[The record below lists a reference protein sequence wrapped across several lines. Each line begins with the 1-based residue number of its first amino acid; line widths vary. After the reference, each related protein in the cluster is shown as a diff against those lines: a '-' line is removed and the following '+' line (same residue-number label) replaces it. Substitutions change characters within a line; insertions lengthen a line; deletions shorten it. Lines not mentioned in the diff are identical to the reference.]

1 MRADFHM
8 HTYYSRDCATSPEA
22 LVARALRMGLGCIA
36 VTDHNTI
43 RGGQAVARI
52 APFPVIVASEVKT
65 THGEI
70 TGLFLTEEV
79 PRGLSPMETVERIK
93 AQGGLVSIPHPYD
106 SVRTSVLSADAM
118 VEVLPHA
125 DIIEAFNARNVFRG
139 ADERARPPPPST
151 GSRSRPLATPS
162 SVGAG
167 VHVHGDAGVRR
178 DAAGLPRRPPGGDAA
193 SIPAALVGTAPHA
206 RRDNLQQGCQPPAHK
221 APPAGVGAHRPFDK
235 PFESLRTG
243 SGRTG
248 GRERMRSGRK
258 EGR

>member
-22 LVARALRMGLGCIA
+22 LVARALRMGIGCIA

-43 RGGQAVARI
+43 RGGQAVAKI
-52 APFPVIVASEVKT
+52 APFPVIVASEVKS

-79 PRGLSPMETVERIK
+79 LRGLSPMETVERIK

-106 SVRTSVLSADAM
+106 TVRTSVLSDDAM

-139 ADERARPPPPST
+139 AEERARAAAAEHGLAVTAVSDSHHPWEMGCTYTEMPEFDGTPQ
-151 GSRSRPLATPS
+151 GSSPRSE
-162 SVGAG
+162 
-167 VHVHGDAGVRR
+167 RR
-178 DAAGLPRRPPGGDAA
+178 RC
-193 SIPAALVGTAPHA
+193 IQA
-206 RRDNLQQGCQPPAHK
+206 RRRGGHSPSYTACRPTTRLPTACTSSRARGSNL
-221 APPAGVGAHRPFDK
+221 
-235 PFESLRTG
+235 
-243 SGRTG
+243 
-248 GRERMRSGRK
+248 RE
-258 EGR
+258 

>member
-1 MRADFHM
+1 
-8 HTYYSRDCATSPEA
+8 
-22 LVARALRMGLGCIA
+22 MGIGCIA

-43 RGGQAVARI
+43 RGGQAVAKI
-52 APFPVIVASEVKT
+52 APFPVIVASEVKS

-106 SVRTSVLSADAM
+106 TVRTSVLSDDAM

-139 ADERARPPPPST
+139 AEERARAAAAEH
-151 GSRSRPLATPS
+151 GLAVTAVSDSHHPWEM
-162 SVGAG
+162 G

-178 DAAGLPRRPPGGDAA
+178 DAAGLPRRPPRGDAA
-193 SIPAALVGTAPHA
+193 SKPAAMVGTAPHT
-206 RRDNLQQGCQPPAHK
+206 RRVDLQQGCQPACASSPA
-221 APPAGVGAHRPFDK
+221 R
-235 PFESLRTG
+235 G
-243 SGRTG
+243 SRGRSEMG
-248 GRERMRSGRK
+248 KRG
-258 EGR
+258 

>member
-22 LVARALRMGLGCIA
+22 LVARALRMGIGCIA

-43 RGGQAVARI
+43 RGAQAVAKI
-52 APFPVIVASEVKT
+52 APFPVIVASEVKS

-106 SVRTSVLSADAM
+106 TVRTSVLSDDAM

-139 ADERARPPPPST
+139 AEERARGPPPRSTDLRSPLSATHIIRGRWGARTRRCRSST
-151 GSRSRPLATPS
+151 GRRRASSPPS
-162 SVGAG
+162 E
-167 VHVHGDAGVRR
+167 RR
-178 DAAGLPRRPPGGDAA
+178 RCIQARRPGGHSPSYTACRPTTRLPTACA
-193 SIPAALVGTAPHA
+193 SSPA
-206 RRDNLQQGCQPPAHK
+206 R
-221 APPAGVGAHRPFDK
+221 
-235 PFESLRTG
+235 G
-243 SGRTG
+243 SRGRSEMG
-248 GRERMRSGRK
+248 KRG
-258 EGR
+258 

>member
-8 HTYYSRDCATSPEA
+8 HTYYSRDCATSPET

-43 RGGQAVARI
+43 RGGQVAAKI

-125 DIIEAFNARNVFRG
+125 DIIEAFNARNVFQWRG
-139 ADERARPPPPST
+139 RTREGRRRRARARRHGRQRLT
-151 GSRSRPLATPS
+151 S

-167 VHVHGDAGVRR
+167 VHVHGDAGVRWY
-178 DAAGLPRRPPGGDAA
+178 AAGLPPPPSERRRCIHTLRPGGHNP
-193 SIPAALVGTAPHA
+193 SCTA
-206 RRDNLQQGCQPPAHK
+206 
-221 APPAGVGAHRPFDK
+221 
-235 PFESLRTG
+235 
-243 SGRTG
+243 
-248 GRERMRSGRK
+248 
-258 EGR
+258 

>member
-8 HTYYSRDCATSPEA
+8 HTWHSPDCATSPET

-52 APFPVIVASEVKT
+52 APIPVIVASEVKT

-106 SVRTSVLSADAM
+106 TVRTSVLSADAM
-118 VEVLPHA
+118 AEVLPHA

-139 ADERARPPPPST
+139 AEERARAAAAEHGLVVTAVSDAHHVWELGRTYTEMPEFDGTPQGFLDALREATLHASPPPWWAQ
-151 GSRSRPLATPS
+151 PLMHGVTTLNKAANR
-162 SVGAG
+162 VG
-167 VHVHGDAGVRR
+167 VKPK
-178 DAAGLPRRPPGGDAA
+178 PRG
-193 SIPAALVGTAPHA
+193 
-206 RRDNLQQGCQPPAHK
+206 
-221 APPAGVGAHRPFDK
+221 
-235 PFESLRTG
+235 
-243 SGRTG
+243 
-248 GRERMRSGRK
+248 
-258 EGR
+258 